1 MAPKRPQVVFLRA
14 STVRSGNALPS
25 LHQNSQPMSQGT
37 YSASSFN
44 RSKTM
49 RAASMTSW
57 PTPSPGIHA
66 ILYLAIGCRS
76 YRRAL
81 SPQVDEILG
90 EHRPLACWRRLPAVA
105 DFSWFNSIAL
115 CDLNLSGG
123 HSAGRRMQQ
132 ASGLCSPDQSDFA
145 RSREATR
152 FSAPPATINS
162 CAAGLSAG
170 KANDF
175 PSMLSRDLP

>member
-37 YSASSFN
+37 YSASSFS

-66 ILYLAIGCRS
+66 IRYFAIGCRS
-76 YRRAL
+76 YRRAFR
-81 SPQVDEILG
+81 PQVNAKGGTRSPSAFVREIAQRSNWAAARLVFLTSPAERPIHLFLEPARHEILG
-90 EHRPLACWRRLPAVA
+90 AAGDDQFLGGGTERRK
-105 DFSWFNSIAL
+105 
-115 CDLNLSGG
+115 G
-123 HSAGRRMQQ
+123 
-132 ASGLCSPDQSDFA
+132 
-145 RSREATR
+145 ER
-152 FSAPPATINS
+152 FSVNGQDRFAVIN
-162 CAAGLSAG
+162 
-170 KANDF
+170 
-175 PSMLSRDLP
+175 RDLGRHGGGRVP